1 MWVGYV
7 LITYLEFGLIRLVC
21 VCVCVCVF
29 IVAIHAI
36 NIPYSFNLL
45 VYYSRASHQHA
56 HLFFEKCGPNRKLL
70 RIGSERR
77 ATRERKR
84 ERERERERQR
94 DRDTETQRHRDTE
107 RHTQTLPMR
116 LLYSIFIFN
125 NKPRPLL
132 PLCFHLVSRSFRSTK
147 RAGICFRLPSAT
159 RQALGH

>member
-1 MWVGYV
+1 MGGLCTHYLPRVWVD
-7 LITYLEFGLIRLVC
+7 TTC

-84 ERERERERQR
+84 ERQR
-94 DRDTETQRHRDTE
+94 DRETQRE
-107 RHTQTLPMR
+107 TQTLPMR